1 MDAVEAKRAGGGISR
16 WVSGA
21 VDFFSAVRGE
31 MAKVTWPTRP
41 QLFEAT
47 RNIIILAILL
57 GIMIGLMD
65 WLFNV
70 ILVDGVA
77 RLTR

>member
-1 MDAVEAKRAGGGISR
+1 MDAVEAKRPAGGISR
-16 WVSGA
+16 WFSGTVS
-21 VDFFSAVRGE
+21 FLSAVRGE
-31 MAKVTWPTRP
+31 MEKVTWPTRP

>member
-1 MDAVEAKRAGGGISR
+1 MDAVEAKRPGGEISR
-16 WVSGA
+16 WFAGA